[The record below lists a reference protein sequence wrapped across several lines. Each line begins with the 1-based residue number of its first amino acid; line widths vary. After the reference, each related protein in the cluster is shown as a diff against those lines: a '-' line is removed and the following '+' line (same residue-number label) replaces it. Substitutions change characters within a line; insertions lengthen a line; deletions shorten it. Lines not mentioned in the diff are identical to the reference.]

1 MFNLVF
7 MRIRIVLSDSKTP
20 NLFLGNIPPQEP
32 HLNLVVY
39 KRTQITRT
47 LKILKW
53 LSPTPLI
60 AECTCCGR
68 QFIVP
73 LVALISTRAAQTNLQ
88 AHFDKHICKKRYV
101 AA

>member
-1 MFNLVF
+1 MQKT
-7 MRIRIVLSDSKTP
+7 SKVTP
-20 NLFLGNIPPQEP
+20 NLFLGNIPALSRIQ
-32 HLNLVVY
+32 NFVVY

-73 LVALISTRAAQTNLQ
+73 LEALISTHAAQTNLQ
-88 AHFDKHICKKRYV
+88 AQFDKHICQKRNV